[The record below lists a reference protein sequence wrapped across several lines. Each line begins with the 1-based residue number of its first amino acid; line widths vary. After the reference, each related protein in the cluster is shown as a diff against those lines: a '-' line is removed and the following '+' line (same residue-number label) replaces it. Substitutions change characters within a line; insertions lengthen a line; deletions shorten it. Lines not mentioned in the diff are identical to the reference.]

1 MLRFC
6 GFDLELLIDDVIS
19 RDEWPA
25 LCGAHDEGGANWLIV
40 QVDDDEDHPAWLCA
54 PLSARAIQ
62 AVLEGRASPDDVLRH
77 SATGTVELVTVDH
90 GRAVPDRCLL
100 CSEIGARPSSA
111 FRRWAGPQR
120 VGPEGAGPDG
130 ARLGEAGADE
140 AGPDGA
146 GPDGVGLD
154 GAGSA
159 ATPLASAGVLAA

>member
-111 FRRWAGPQR
+111 FRR
-120 VGPEGAGPDG
+120 GARPRQPIGPDG
-130 ARLGEAGADE
+130 AEPG
-140 AGPDGA
+140 GA
-146 GPDGVGLD
+146 GQAGLD
-154 GAGSA
+154 GAEPDGA
-159 ATPLASAGVLAA
+159 AAAPLAAAGVLAA